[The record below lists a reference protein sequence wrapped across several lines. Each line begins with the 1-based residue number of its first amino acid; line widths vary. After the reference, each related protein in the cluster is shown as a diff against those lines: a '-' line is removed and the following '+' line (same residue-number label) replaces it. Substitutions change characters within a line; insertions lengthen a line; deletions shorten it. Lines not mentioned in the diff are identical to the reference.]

1 MQKPSLSPLQRCPG
15 LSRAG
20 VWVATLTLTACVAP
34 KTPSDKQAAP
44 RKPKVALIMKSL
56 ANEFFQTM
64 EAGAKAHHA
73 AHRQEYDLLT
83 NGIKDEQDIGKQMDL
98 VGQMVARG
106 VDAIVLAPADSKALI
121 TAAKRALAAGVV
133 VVNIDNKLDATIL
146 SDKGLRISF
155 VGPSNRMGARLAG
168 AHLAANVERGAKVV
182 IIEGVPTAENA
193 RERRLGF
200 EDAIKEANLHLIA
213 TQAANWEM
221 GKANQIVSALLN
233 EHPDL
238 RGILCANDTMA
249 LGAVAAV
256 KAAGKANQIHIVGFD
271 NVKAANE
278 LVRNNSLLA
287 TVEQHGDQLAVFGI
301 EYALDLLAQRAPPAD
316 KQTPVQ
322 LVTRE
327 ALQ

>member
-1 MQKPSLSPLQRCPG
+1 
-15 LSRAG
+15 
-20 VWVATLTLTACVAP
+20 
-34 KTPSDKQAAP
+34 
-44 RKPKVALIMKSL
+44 MKSL

-64 EAGAKAHHA
+64 EAGAKAHHK
-73 AHRQEYDLLT
+73 AHDGAYDLIT

-98 VGQMVARG
+98 VAQMVARG

-121 TAAKRALAAGVV
+121 TAAQRALTAGVV
-133 VVNIDNKLDATIL
+133 VVNIDNKLDSKIL
-146 SDKGLRISF
+146 HDKGLRISF

-168 AHLAANVERGAKVV
+168 AHLAARLEPGAKVV
-182 IIEGVPTAENA
+182 IIEGVATAQNA

-200 EDAIKEANLHLIA
+200 EDAIHEAHLRLVA

-256 KAAGKANQIHIVGFD
+256 KAAGKTDHVLIVGFD
-271 NVKAANE
+271 NVKAAND
-278 LVRNNSLLA
+278 LVRNRGLLA

-316 KQTPVQ
+316 KLTPVE
-322 LVTRE
+322 LITRE
-327 ALQ
+327 ALP